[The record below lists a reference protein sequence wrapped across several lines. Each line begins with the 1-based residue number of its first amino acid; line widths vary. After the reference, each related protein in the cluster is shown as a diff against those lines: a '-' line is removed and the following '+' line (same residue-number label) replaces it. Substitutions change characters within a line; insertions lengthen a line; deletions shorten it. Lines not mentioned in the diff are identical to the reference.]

1 MALEVHISDRN
12 LATKYVALS
21 GRLDTITSPGFDE
34 RLGPVLAS
42 STKVLVLDLGGLTYI
57 SSAGLRS
64 VFKARKAMDARQGS
78 VLLVNVQPSVQKVFD
93 IVKALPSQSV
103 FKSISEL
110 DQFLDYMQR
119 KTRIERGVEQDAE

>member
-1 MALEVHISDRN
+1 MALEVQISDRN
-12 LATKYVALS
+12 LATKHVALS

-34 RLGPVLAS
+34 QLGPVLAS
-42 STKVLVLDLGGLTYI
+42 GTKVLVFDLAGLTYI

-64 VFKARKAMDARQGS
+64 VFKARKAMEARQGS

-110 DQFLDYMQR
+110 DQYLDYMQG
-119 KTRIERGVEQDAE
+119 KTRIERGVEHDAE